1 LVFQSKFR
9 EKVTLAWENRLMGKN
24 PFTKAQQIAGLKKSI
39 ANPKTPKAF
48 LPSMRKRLAKLTRKK
63 G

>member
-1 LVFQSKFR
+1 M
-9 EKVTLAWENRLMGKN
+9 AKN